1 MERRRENMDLK
12 RLKDTPPWEWP
23 QGTDRMLLGIL
34 RDDQRTKSDRLIA
47 VALGGDLTVL
57 NDELADALL
66 SIVLSRNEAEDLR
79 ARAAI
84 SLGPALESADI
95 DGFEDPEDVPISEE
109 TFQRIQES
117 LRTLYRDADVPKEVR
132 RRVLESSVRAPQD
145 WHQRAIRDR
154 YASDDASW
162 RLTAVFCMRYVGG
175 FDTQILE
182 ALGSEN
188 DDIHYEAVCAAGNW
202 EVDAAWSHIADLAA
216 SASADKWLRLA
227 AIEAAAWIRPQE
239 AAEILSELTQ
249 SDDEDIAD
257 AAYEA
262 LAMSEGGLYE
272 DDEDEDEYEHK
283 DDDERVLH

>member
-1 MERRRENMDLK
+1 MDLK

-23 QGTDRMLLGIL
+23 QGTDRMLLEIL
-34 RDDQRTKSDRLIA
+34 RHDQRDESDRLLA
-47 VALGGDLTVL
+47 TELGGDLTVI

-66 SIVLSRNEAEDLR
+66 SIVLSRGEAEDLR

-95 DGFEDPEDVPISEE
+95 DGFDNPEDVPISEA

-117 LRTLYRDADVPKEVR
+117 LRTLYMDADVPKEVR
-132 RRVLESSVRAPQD
+132 RRVLEGSVRAPQD
-145 WHQRAIRDR
+145 WHQGAIRDA

-162 RLTAVFCMRYVGG
+162 RLSAVFCMRYVGG
-175 FDTQILE
+175 FDAQILE
-182 ALGSEN
+182 ALESEN
-188 DDIHYEAVCAAGNW
+188 EDIHYEAVCAAGNW
-202 EVDAAWSHIADLAA
+202 EVDAAWSHIAGLAA
-216 SASADKWLRLA
+216 SESADKWLRLA

-239 AAEILSELTQ
+239 AAEIFIELTQ
-249 SDDEDIAD
+249 SDDEDIVD

-262 LAMSEGGLYE
+262 MAMSEGGPDEYDDF
-272 DDEDEDEYEHK
+272 DDE